1 MMLYLRRDLGDD
13 QAIVEVV
20 GPTARLASI
29 LIKGQTACFEESVFR
44 IVISRLHGVAL
55 TLQCL

>member
-20 GPTARLASI
+20 GPTARWPSI
-29 LIKGQTACFEESVFR
+29 LIKGQTACFEEAVSR
-44 IVISRLHGVAL
+44 IAISRLLGAAS
-55 TLQCL
+55 TLQCR